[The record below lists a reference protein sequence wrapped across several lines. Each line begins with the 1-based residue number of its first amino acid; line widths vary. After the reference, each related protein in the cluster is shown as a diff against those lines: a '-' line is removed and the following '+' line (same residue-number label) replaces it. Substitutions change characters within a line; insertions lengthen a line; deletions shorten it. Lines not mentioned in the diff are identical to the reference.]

1 MVRLLNEIILIGSIE
16 APMHIDKNIKRR
28 IAHLNRCHED
38 VILFTIPVTAII
50 IDTDTVSK
58 VFYVQETECNMVLL
72 FVSFFKKIPS
82 LVFCH
87 QVFITIS

>member
-50 IDTDTVSK
+50 IDTVSK

-72 FVSFFKKIPS
+72 FVRFLKKIPS